1 MILLWVSVEGE
12 LSLFKAVACQW
23 GGSPEN
29 AGGRRVGYG
38 IEKEAFPFSLPDPAH
53 RPLIFRSSPLTGAGK
68 LHPISVKFVVFF
80 LASSRHWVS
89 WDTSLKTVC
98 ETIGES
104 FLSLYFVFLTIFRHV
119 EEVFF
124 DGLLVVMQIQQ
135 KFVLFLWAIA
145 FLIIWLEGINNKFG
159 AKLRTCYNHLVSN
172 NGNWIL

>member
-104 FLSLYFVFLTIFRHV
+104 FLSLYFVFLTIFRPV

-124 DGLLVVMQIQQ
+124 DGLLVIMQIQQ
-135 KFVLFLWAIA
+135 KFVLFLSHHISHHM
-145 FLIIWLEGINNKFG
+145 IRKNNNKFG
-159 AKLRTCYNHLVSN
+159 AKLRACYNHLVSN